1 MEKKQYQLKKV
12 LGTSPQVSLD
22 PGNGTSFK
30 DNKVK

>member
-12 LGTSPQVSLD
+12 LGTFPQVSLD
-22 PGNGTSFK
+22 PSFK